1 MINFLDVAPYDFPH
15 PAPDPQAG
23 LKIFINLGS
32 LSLGIILA
40 IVVLVI
46 INKKIINNTNIKN
59 KLNFSF

>member
-40 IVVLVI
+40 IYVARSSKRTNNNFRYDRCNRG
-46 INKKIINNTNIKN
+46 NK
-59 KLNFSF
+59 